1 MEPGA
6 GQTMLKDSP
15 ITPGKSLPDLEKHG
29 PEAIDQALADGRV
42 QVPKELWWHNLGQK
56 T

>member
-6 GQTMLKDSP
+6 GHTMLKDNSP
-15 ITPGKSLPDLEKHG
+15 TPRESLPELEEHG
-29 PEAIDQALADGRV
+29 PEAIDQAPADGRV
-42 QVPKELWWHNLGQK
+42 QVPKELWWHNLGQM